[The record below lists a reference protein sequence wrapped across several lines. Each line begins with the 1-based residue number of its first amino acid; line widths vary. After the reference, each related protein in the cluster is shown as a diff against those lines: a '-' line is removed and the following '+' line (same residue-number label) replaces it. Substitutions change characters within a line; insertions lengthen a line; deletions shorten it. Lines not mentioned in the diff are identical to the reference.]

1 MARDV
6 EATWT
11 QILTEYHD
19 QDKESDREI
28 EGKDGGDVGGA
39 GNVGEGVII
48 LQALKDNLRYLVDA
62 WTS

>member
-11 QILTEYHD
+11 AIFTNYLVQQQGPE
-19 QDKESDREI
+19 REREE
-28 EGKDGGDVGGA
+28 EGKGA
-39 GNVGEGVII
+39 KVVME
-48 LQALKDNLRYLVDA
+48 LKETSRYLVDA